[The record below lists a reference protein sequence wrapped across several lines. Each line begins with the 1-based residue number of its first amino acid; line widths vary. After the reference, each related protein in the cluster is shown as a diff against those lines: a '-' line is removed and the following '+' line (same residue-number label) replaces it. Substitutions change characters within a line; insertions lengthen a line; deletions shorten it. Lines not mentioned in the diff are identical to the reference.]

1 MLAYTEVIRHLE
13 RLDLASIRPEAPLA
27 SGVIDLSGS
36 EDLFTILLSSRT
48 KHILMHHTFHNDD
61 FVSTYRDLGPDFDP
75 VFMRPIAFPRGEMTV
90 ETRRI
95 LMTVFDLL
103 EGL

>member
-1 MLAYTEVIRHLE
+1 MI
-13 RLDLASIRPEAPLA
+13 
-27 SGVIDLSGS
+27 
-36 EDLFTILLSSRT
+36 
-48 KHILMHHTFHNDD
+48 MDD

>member
-36 EDLFTILLSSRT
+36 EDSFTNLLSLRT
-48 KHILMHHTFHNDD
+48 KQI
-61 FVSTYRDLGPDFDP
+61 FDASYIP
-75 VFMRPIAFPRGEMTV
+75 
-90 ETRRI
+90 
-95 LMTVFDLL
+95 
-103 EGL
+103 